1 MQRGVKNVTAAPR
14 ALCEAGRNALPK
26 PGGLVSKRNLY
37 EVLEVTPQAAPEVI
51 EAQFQALMQRLIN
64 RTNRGHATDLER
76 MALEEAH
83 RTLTNP
89 ELRRRDDARI
99 TAPAPVHPS
108 MEVRESWF
116 SRNRRMLLLF
126 ALLAVCAYGY
136 RQHLEAERA
145 AEVRAQRERDAIAAR
160 NVAAAAAQAAQAAQ
174 AAAQEQASAGESAP
188 ATPPATAAAPT
199 ASAPAAPAAE
209 AKQPGG

>member
-1 MQRGVKNVTAAPR
+1 M
-14 ALCEAGRNALPK
+14 
-26 PGGLVSKRNLY
+26 SKRNLY

-51 EAQFQALMQRLIN
+51 EAQYQALMQRLIG

-89 ELRRRDDARI
+89 ELRRRYDARI
-99 TAPAPVHPS
+99 AAPAPVHPS
-108 MEVRESWF
+108 MEVRESWL

-145 AEVRAQRERDAIAAR
+145 AEVRAQREREAVAAR
-160 NVAAAAAQAAQAAQ
+160 NLAAAAAAQAAQAAP
-174 AAAQEQASAGESAP
+174 AAPAAPPAVQEQASAGESAP
-188 ATPPATAAAPT
+188 APT
-199 ASAPAAPAAE
+199 ASAPTVPAAPAAE